1 MIRTTKQFRKL
12 PRRTLALVGS
22 GSILLLAGCHS
33 AFVNATITNTSGR
46 PLRLVEID
54 YPSASFGTNDL
65 APGGTFKYRFKVL
78 GSGPATLLW
87 TGADGKEHKS
97 EGPSLEEGEEG
108 SLAAKVGQE
117 DAQWVSHL
125 HH

>member
-1 MIRTTKQFRKL
+1 MKVCTQTSYGH
-12 PRRTLALVGS
+12 RRMAARITGS
-22 GSILLLAGCHS
+22 TALLLFCGCHS
-33 AFVNATITNTSGR
+33 AFVNATIANHSGR

-65 APGGTFKYRFKVL
+65 ASGANFKYRFKVL

-87 TGADGKEHKS
+87 TDAAEKEHRS
-97 EGPSLEEGEEG
+97 QGPALEEGEQG
-108 SLAAKVGQE
+108 SLTVTIGPDNALWATQ
-117 DAQWVSHL
+117 L